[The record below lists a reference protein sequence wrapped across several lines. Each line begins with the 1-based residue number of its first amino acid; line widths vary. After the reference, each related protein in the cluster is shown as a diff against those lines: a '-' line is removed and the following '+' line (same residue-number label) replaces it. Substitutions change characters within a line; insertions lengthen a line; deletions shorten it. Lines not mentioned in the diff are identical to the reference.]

1 MVQKVS
7 CTLLRGTYRL
17 EGGFRFSACH
27 RPPRR
32 LRGEGALQ
40 AEPCGLQ
47 AEAACSGSPT
57 PGPGWDWCLQRCV
70 GSGPQKVVSFVGSRS
85 GAVGFRQQCGA
96 STAPASWRTP
106 NASRPRRCRADMEGR
121 VPPRPLARV
130 EPGPPPN
137 RYPWAGVEP
146 GPPLG
151 MWGDQQAT
159 GSSGESRDG
168 AAALGRAVVLRQR
181 QQAGALQ
188 TLRDLGGA
196 VRTGRDAFYRVRWR
210 DAFHR
215 VPWSGWNRALHR
227 ILTTGPGCKPAFQ
240 GDAISTGGSRGAW
253 GWSCRRAVAG
263 GETVAR
269 RGSPSAG
276 APAAEERS
284 ECATVQEWAG
294 PWGGGYELGGR
305 MRVHSRGPASFGLGP
320 WRDSGGF
327 GDPLVYRAPAPAV
340 SAQPPR
346 QPVQKLKCAAP
357 KECGCRGLDL
367 EGRAD

>member
-1 MVQKVS
+1 MRRSRRRRVS
-7 CTLLRGTYRL
+7 STRAQRAPQNAARSNTGTFPFLSGRDSKPNKSPFPFNVLAALTGTNRGNV
-17 EGGFRFSACH
+17 EGCSTSQLHPFEGEPTDSRAGFGFLPATGHLGGCGGKELCKQSLAVFRP
-27 RPPRR
+27 RPPVRVHPPPGR
-32 LRGEGALQ
+32 GGTGASNGVWGRVLRKSCRVWE
-40 AEPCGLQ
+40 AEVGRQ
-47 AEAACSGSPT
+47 VSGS
-57 PGPGWDWCLQRCV
+57 
-70 GSGPQKVVSFVGSRS
+70 S
-85 GAVGFRQQCGA
+85 A
-96 STAPASWRTP
+96 
-106 NASRPRRCRADMEGR
+106 
-121 VPPRPLARV
+121 
-130 EPGPPPN
+130 
-137 RYPWAGVEP
+137 
-146 GPPLG
+146 
-151 MWGDQQAT
+151 
-159 GSSGESRDG
+159 
-168 AAALGRAVVLRQR
+168 VLRQR

-196 VRTGRDAFYRVRWR
+196 VRTWR

-215 VPWSGWNRALHR
+215 VPWPGWNRALHR
-227 ILTTGPGCKPAFQ
+227 ILTTGPGCNPAFQ

-263 GETVAR
+263 RETVAR
-269 RGSPSAG
+269 RGGPSAG

-340 SAQPPR
+340 PAQPPR